1 MALAIFGPSRLII
14 GSDYPVVLLNSTL
27 ERWVNTFKSPLAGLS
42 ASEQAKIYEGN
53 AIEFYQLETL

>member
-1 MALAIFGPSRLII
+1 
-14 GSDYPVVLLNSTL
+14 L
-27 ERWVNTFKSPLAGLS
+27 ERWVSTFKNQLSGLS